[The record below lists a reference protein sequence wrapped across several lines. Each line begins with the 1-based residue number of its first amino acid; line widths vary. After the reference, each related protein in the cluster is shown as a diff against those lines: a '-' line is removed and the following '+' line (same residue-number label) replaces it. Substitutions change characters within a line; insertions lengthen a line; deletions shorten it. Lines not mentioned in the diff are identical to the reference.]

1 MKSKQWTERH
11 LGEIEA
17 DKNKISLVPTLDDV
31 MESRNFIR
39 LLIEEYNR
47 ERKPFKPSSELRLM
61 EL

>member
-1 MKSKQWTERH
+1 MKSNQWTEKR
-11 LGEIEA
+11 LREVEA
-17 DKNKISLVPTLDDV
+17 DENKISLVPTLDDV

-47 ERKPFKPSSELRLM
+47 KRKPFKPSSQLRLK

>member
-1 MKSKQWTERH
+1 MKSNQWTERR
-11 LGEIEA
+11 LEEVEA
-17 DKNKISLVPTLDDV
+17 DESKISLVPTLDDI

-47 ERKPFKPSSELRLM
+47 ERKPFKPSSQLRLK